1 MKKVFSILVSIAIGI
16 LLTAS
21 LFAQSPDWLW
31 AKSAGGTF
39 DDYGNSVA
47 TDANGN
53 TFVCGYFESPSITFG
68 SYTLTNAGGRD
79 IFLVKYDASGNV
91 LWAKSAGG
99 TEDDRGYS
107 VATDANGNCFV
118 TGFFYSSSIT
128 FGSYTL
134 TNAGGSDIF
143 LVKYDASGNVLWAKS
158 AGGTEDDRGYSV
170 ATDASGNCY
179 VTGSFHSSSI
189 TFGSYT
195 LTNAGYLDMFLVK
208 YDANGNVIWAK
219 SAGGTGDDDGNSV
232 ATDANGNCFVTGSF
246 DSPSITFGSY
256 TLTNANA
263 GNMDMF
269 LVKYDANGNVLWAK
283 SAGGTDDDEGNSV
296 ATDANGNC
304 FVTGGF
310 WSLSITF
317 GSYTLTNANAVNMD
331 MFLVKYDANGNVIWA
346 KSAGG
351 TDDDEGN
358 SVATDANGNCF
369 VTGSFESSSITFGS
383 YTLTNAGNNDIFLV
397 KYDASGNVIWAKS
410 AGGTDNDWGN
420 SVATDA
426 SGNCYVTGGFGS
438 SSITFGSYTLTNA
451 SADADIFLA
460 KLSNTNGINDNNL
473 SSDNIV
479 IYPNPN
485 TGAFTLSFTAQ
496 QGGEAEI
503 NVLNILGKTVYTEK
517 CFIAQ
522 DNYAKEI
529 NLGKITSGIY
539 ILQVKVGGKIY
550 NYKLQIRN

>member
-1 MKKVFSILVSIAIGI
+1 MKTKKNLRVS
-16 LLTAS
+16 LMS
-21 LFAQSPDWLW
+21 LIFGLAMLNSFAQSPNYLW
-31 AKSAGGTF
+31 AKSAGGTNWDF
-39 DDYGNSVA
+39 GQSVA

-53 TFVCGYFESPSITFG
+53 TFVCGYFKSPTITFGSYTLTNASAGGEDIFFVKYDASGNVLWAKSAGGTDNDEVYSVATDANGNCFVTGSFDSPSITFG

-99 TEDDRGYS
+99 TAEDWDNS

-118 TGFFYSSSIT
+118 TGSFWSSSIT

-134 TNAGGSDIF
+134 MNTGVYDMFLVKYDASGNVLWAKSAGGAGWDNSVATDANGNCFVTGSFDCSSITFGSDTLTNAGAYDIF

-158 AGGTEDDRGYSV
+158 AGGTAEDRDNIV
-170 ATDASGNCY
+170 ATDANGNCFVTGDFESPTITFGSYSLTNAGGDDIFLVKYDASGNVLWAKSAGGTNFDGGNSVTTDANGNCF
-179 VTGSFHSSSI
+179 VTGSFRSSSI

-195 LTNAGYLDMFLVK
+195 LTNAGVY
-208 YDANGNVIWAK
+208 
-219 SAGGTGDDDGNSV
+219 
-232 ATDANGNCFVTGSF
+232 
-246 DSPSITFGSY
+246 
-256 TLTNANA
+256 
-263 GNMDMF
+263 DMF

-283 SAGGTDDDEGNSV
+283 SAGGTSYDYGYSV

-304 FVTGGF
+304 FICGV
-310 WSLSITF
+310 
-317 GSYTLTNANAVNMD
+317 
-331 MFLVKYDANGNVIWA
+331 
-346 KSAGG
+346 
-351 TDDDEGN
+351 
-358 SVATDANGNCF
+358 
-369 VTGSFESSSITFGS
+369 
-383 YTLTNAGNNDIFLV
+383 
-397 KYDASGNVIWAKS
+397 
-410 AGGTDNDWGN
+410 
-420 SVATDA
+420 
-426 SGNCYVTGGFGS
+426 FGS
-438 SSITFGSYTLTNA
+438 SSITFGSDTLTNA
-451 SADADIFLA
+451 GAYDMFLA
-460 KLSNTNGINDNNL
+460 KLDNTPSSINEKPL
-473 SSDNIV
+473 LSDNMV

-539 ILQVKVGGKIY
+539 ILQVKVGEKIY
-550 NYKLQIRN
+550 NYELRIRN

>member
-53 TFVCGYFESPSITFG
+53 TFVCGYFES
-68 SYTLTNAGGRD
+68 
-79 IFLVKYDASGNV
+79 
-91 LWAKSAGG
+91 
-99 TEDDRGYS
+99 
-107 VATDANGNCFV
+107 
-118 TGFFYSSSIT
+118 
-128 FGSYTL
+128 
-134 TNAGGSDIF
+134 
-143 LVKYDASGNVLWAKS
+143 
-158 AGGTEDDRGYSV
+158 
-170 ATDASGNCY
+170 
-179 VTGSFHSSSI
+179 
-189 TFGSYT
+189 
-195 LTNAGYLDMFLVK
+195 
-208 YDANGNVIWAK
+208 
-219 SAGGTGDDDGNSV
+219 
-232 ATDANGNCFVTGSF
+232 
-246 DSPSITFGSY
+246 
-256 TLTNANA
+256 
-263 GNMDMF
+263 
-269 LVKYDANGNVLWAK
+269 
-283 SAGGTDDDEGNSV
+283 
-296 ATDANGNC
+296 
-304 FVTGGF
+304 
-310 WSLSITF
+310 
-317 GSYTLTNANAVNMD
+317 
-331 MFLVKYDANGNVIWA
+331 
-346 KSAGG
+346 
-351 TDDDEGN
+351 
-358 SVATDANGNCF
+358 
-369 VTGSFESSSITFGS
+369 
-383 YTLTNAGNNDIFLV
+383 
-397 KYDASGNVIWAKS
+397 
-410 AGGTDNDWGN
+410 
-420 SVATDA
+420 
-426 SGNCYVTGGFGS
+426 

-451 SADADIFLA
+451 SADADIFLT

-522 DNYAKEI
+522 DNYAKKI